1 MVHGLCAQLG
11 GTLYLKSKPGEG
23 TTAEMWL
30 PAASEPAGREEIE
43 QPPLVVARR
52 AATILLVDDEDIVR
66 RATADMLVDIG
77 YTVVEAASGAE
88 ALRMVREGTTC
99 DVVVS
104 DYLMPGMNGVDLIR
118 HLRDLAPGLP
128 AMLISG
134 YSTIAEGSG
143 SELPRLAKPFRQA
156 DLARSVAQLLA
167 EPAAGTIKFPV
178 ERTRR

>member
-11 GTLYLKSKPGEG
+11 GMLHLRSKPGEG

-30 PAASEPAGREEIE
+30 PAAREPAGQEEIE
-43 QPPLVVARR
+43 QAPLEVARR

-66 RATADMLVDIG
+66 RATADMLADIG

-88 ALRMVREGTTC
+88 ALRLVRDGTAF
-99 DVVVS
+99 DIVVS
-104 DYLMPGMNGVDLIR
+104 DYLMPGMNGVDLVR
-118 HLRDLAPGLP
+118 HLRDLAPALP

-156 DLARSVAQLLA
+156 DLARGIAQLLA